1 MFVLMIKSSTVRVWV
16 LGIGFVIVGAF
27 INQLFDIRQPRIAV
41 EANVAQLLI
50 CESPSTHPSSH
61 STPS

>member
-50 CESPSTHPSSH
+50 CMSPLSCEIPS
-61 STPS
+61 